1 MKKKS
6 TTKKKVSSK
15 KKTLP
20 PALRAWS
27 AKVKAGTVKRDSK
40 GRIKK

>member
-1 MKKKS
+1 MKKKP
-6 TTKKKVSSK
+6 TKKTSSK

-20 PALRAWS
+20 AALRAWS
-27 AKVKAGTVKRDSK
+27 AKVKAGNVKRDSK